1 MQLLAVTEAI
11 HLVSQE
17 AGLDSV
23 KAGMPTILRKRSLRR
38 DLSMAVRHK
47 NFILS
52 YQPRLSL
59 RTGRPMGGEALLHW
73 PHHRTGLIAPQV
85 FIPLAEQTGD
95 IIRLGGWMLA
105 KACGEAAS
113 WPGDLVVS
121 VDVSPRQLHDP
132 GFLRQVAA
140 TLEESRLPPEM
151 LEMELTESLLVDVG
165 TETLLT
171 LSAIR
176 DLGVGLALNEFGA
189 GCATLAMLKRLPL
202 TMMKIGRA
210 LVRDVPGDR
219 EDAAIVRAIV
229 ATGRA
234 FGLAVCADGIETE
247 SQRAFMHECGCDQ
260 GQGALFSHA
269 LSPELFRQR
278 MLTLTNVQL

>member
-1 MQLLAVTEAI
+1 MQSLALTEAP
-11 HLVSQE
+11 HLSSRE
-17 AGLDSV
+17 IAFDDATAS
-23 KAGMPTILRKRSLRR
+23 MPIAVRKRSLRR

-47 NFILS
+47 NFFLS
-52 YQPRLSL
+52 YQSRLSL
-59 RTGRPMGGEALLHW
+59 RTGRPVGGEALLRW
-73 PHHRTGLIAPQV
+73 PHHRTGLVAPQV

-95 IIRLGGWMLA
+95 IIRLGGWMLR

-113 WPGDLVVS
+113 WPGNLVVS
-121 VDVSPRQLHDP
+121 VNVSPRQLHDAS
-132 GFLRQVAA
+132 FLRQVAA
-140 TLEESRLPPEM
+140 ALEESRLPPEM
-151 LEMELTESLLVDVG
+151 LEVALTEALLVDVG

-171 LSAIR
+171 LSAVR
-176 DLGVGLALNEFGA
+176 DLGVGLALNEFGT

-210 LVRDVPGDR
+210 LVRNLPGDR

-247 SQRAFMHECGCDQ
+247 AQRAFLCECGCDQ
-260 GQGALFSHA
+260 GQGALFSQP
-269 LSPELFRQR
+269 LPPELFRQR
-278 MLTLTNVQL
+278 MLTLAEA